1 MFALLFALALVSAP
15 DTPAVINDTM
25 IPVVETAAPAEA
37 TLNPDEPAKAT
48 AADSAPEPTIVAE
61 AKPEE
66 LPFPVGAPTDDYGLV
81 AWCYGAL
88 GGYLELHDRVLPE
101 VSRIENAYRRP
112 GTTLADDM
120 STYADMQKISR
131 SNMKLFAAAM
141 EAAERASLQP
151 INIRGATAVKKGRAS
166 WAGAD
171 ALPVRAVAQQWM
183 GWALSVRCTPTASTL
198 ETRAKLMGTA
208 FKVNEVEAETSAEA
222 TPVEAVATTT
232 PRSDV
237 VPAPGNA
244 LPVQ

>member
-1 MFALLFALALVSAP
+1 MSALLFALALVSAQE
-15 DTPAVINDTM
+15 PAPVINDNPA
-25 IPVVETAAPAEA
+25 PVAQTAVPAAVTATPETPISAS
-37 TLNPDEPAKAT
+37 AT
-48 AADSAPEPTIVAE
+48 ADEV
-61 AKPEE
+61 KPVE
-66 LPFPVGAPTDDYGLV
+66 LPFPIGAPTDDYGLV

-141 EAAERASLQP
+141 EAAERASLQA
-151 INIRGATAVKKGRAS
+151 INIRGAASVKKGRAS

-171 ALPVRAVAQQWM
+171 ALPIRTVAQQWM
-183 GWALSVRCTPTASTL
+183 GWALPVRCAPTATTL

-208 FKVNEVEAETSAEA
+208 FQANEVLADSPAPDTQ
-222 TPVEAVATTT
+222 VEAITVT
-232 PRSDV
+232 PAAAES
-237 VPAPGNA
+237 APEH
-244 LPVQ
+244 LPVLISP

>member
-1 MFALLFALALVSAP
+1 MSALLFALALVSAQE
-15 DTPAVINDTM
+15 PAAVVNDNPA
-25 IPVVETAAPAEA
+25 PVAQTAVPAEVTA
-37 TLNPDEPAKAT
+37 TPETPISASAT
-48 AADSAPEPTIVAE
+48 ADEV
-61 AKPEE
+61 KPVE
-66 LPFPVGAPTDDYGLV
+66 LSFPIGAPTDDYGLV

-141 EAAERASLQP
+141 EAAERASLQA
-151 INIRGATAVKKGRAS
+151 INIRGAASVKKGRTS

-171 ALPVRAVAQQWM
+171 TLPVRTVAQQWM
-183 GWALSVRCTPTASTL
+183 GWALPVRCAPTATTL

-208 FKVNEVEAETSAEA
+208 FQANEVWPDSPAPDAQVEAITA
-222 TPVEAVATTT
+222 TPATAQ
-232 PRSDV
+232 
-237 VPAPGNA
+237 PAPER
-244 LPVQ
+244 LPVLISP